1 MMTYNLLKCGMFVIV
16 RMGAKRIIQGKYI
29 ITQSRKSSY
38 E

>member
-16 RMGAKRIIQGKYI
+16 QMGAKHIIQGKYSI
-29 ITQSRKSSY
+29 IQSRKSSC